1 VVSVASNLIPA
12 EVKALVDAGGKKDW
26 KKAEELDCKYA
37 AVFRDLFVE
46 SNPGPVKAAMAAKG
60 WLAEELRLPLVP
72 ISEPSRQKLFATL
85 QQAGLN

>member
-1 VVSVASNLIPA
+1 
-12 EVKALVDAGGKKDW
+12 
-26 KKAEELDCKYA
+26 
-37 AVFRDLFVE
+37 
-46 SNPGPVKAAMAAKG
+46 VKAAMAAKG